1 MTMTLKRGLSK
12 LYVCNYGP
20 GGNLVGDSMYKVVII
35 TQCNNCNMCNV
46 QSIMHK
52 VATTSFTMTDL
63 HQYKSTHH
71 HPPSQYERW
80 ASLA

>member
-46 QSIMHK
+46 QSIMH
-52 VATTSFTMTDL
+52 
-63 HQYKSTHH
+63 
-71 HPPSQYERW
+71 
-80 ASLA
+80 